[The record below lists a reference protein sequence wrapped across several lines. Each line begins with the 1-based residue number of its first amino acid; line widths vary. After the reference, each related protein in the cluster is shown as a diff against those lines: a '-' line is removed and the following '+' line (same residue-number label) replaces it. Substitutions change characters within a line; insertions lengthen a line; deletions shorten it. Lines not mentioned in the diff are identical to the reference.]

1 MMLKVYRALK
11 YTFKAYCEIVN
22 NVLSEIS
29 DDLSYLSEYNKY
41 WNAYTASIFNIDYAF
56 S

>member
-11 YTFKAYCEIVN
+11 FTFKAYCGIVD
-22 NVLSEIS
+22 NVLSEIT
-29 DDLSYLSEYNKY
+29 DDLFYISEYNKY
-41 WNAYTASIFNIDYAF
+41 WNAYTASIFNIDHAF